1 MNYQFYFKLPFKYLL
16 IVLALVLGV
25 FGIKMSK
32 QVGIKIATAVE
43 VGKVL

>member
-1 MNYQFYFKLPFKYLL
+1 MNYQFYLKLPFKYFLL
-16 IVLALVLGV
+16 VGAIVLGV

-32 QVGIKIATAVE
+32 QLGLKVATAVE